1 MYDLVTSTGSI
12 RSRVVC
18 YWSMSE
24 VEEGKLKYSKE
35 RIRKTNQIIQLNRE
49 IKQGKLNRRKRNKKI
64 VIKVV
69 KIIKR

>member
-1 MYDLVTSTGSI
+1 MIWITRIEST

-18 YWSMSE
+18 YWNRVE
-24 VEEGKLKYSKE
+24 VKEGKLKYNKE
-35 RIRKTNQIIQLNRE
+35 RKRKTSQIMQLNRE
-49 IKQGKLNRRKRNKKI
+49 IKQGKLNRRKRTKKI